1 MYYNKYRDVKVIKL
15 LQFSGGFMEQEKMIE
30 ELIQLMKSL
39 LNIELNPED
48 VKQLLLLANMKMFK
62 KNILF

>member
-1 MYYNKYRDVKVIKL
+1 
-15 LQFSGGFMEQEKMIE
+15 MEQEKMIE
-30 ELIQLMKSL
+30 ELIQSMKSL